1 MLDAIDAEKN
11 LSGVV
16 HAWSVKTDAAQSAE
30 DFWRPHETSSF
41 SVAWL
46 SKAIGECVVDRMIP
60 LNILTTGI
68 CSIDPAAATVA
79 ANHCHVGGA
88 SVIQK
93 EYRCLATKVIDVG
106 RDLDSVYLA
115 QDFAKLLKS
124 NHHERLLAFDRG
136 QWWTMDFEQVE
147 LPQMDGCSIEDG
159 SVIVFTGG
167 LGGLARNMALE
178 FASEFSEL
186 SIAMLVRTPLPKES
200 QWDDLLAQDDEEN
213 AELRSRIADVRR
225 LREACKVEIF
235 ACDVSRV
242 DEVSRSLDSVKRS
255 FGKIDAVFH
264 TAGIL
269 NDGIVATRTIDSIRP
284 AFESKSLAAENIS
297 TAILKSHPEVKS
309 VAFFSSISADL
320 GMFGQFAYSAA
331 NNYLDGLCQ
340 QLSREQKSSTQFFTI
355 NWPAFRE
362 VGMAVRTTA
371 NLTGDAALMKEMAD
385 NSFTV
390 AEGAAALLN
399 VINNRRHHR
408 VAISKRAF
416 SDRLA
421 LAIEDSNSVVIAK
434 ASAGQSIEHSSGNS
448 EEDKML
454 EIWRQQFGND
464 ELDLDVDYFELGGDS
479 LMAVGMISAIES
491 RFGTMLPI
499 SHLIN
504 SPTPRKLMKKLG
516 LGETASTSQDM
527 SDGKAA
533 NAFGSAVDGGVPD
546 HVICLKEGTS
556 SQSPL
561 FLIHGADGSVLF
573 YRDFAQRLKTDR
585 TIYAV
590 ESPSISESG
599 WAIPD
604 TLEEVAAEYLKAIR
618 TVQPTGPYWIAGY
631 SFGGVAAFEIARQ
644 LEDAGDDIETLLLY
658 DIPNP
663 SIASQTGAL
672 TRIKKFWQR
681 QEDSGKRMK
690 VAKLTKRTLEAVRD
704 RAKTEIENR
713 IARGKSDETGS
724 AFWRHTKARERH
736 MLIEE
741 SYVPQ
746 KLQGPLR
753 LVSAT
758 GNGSK
763 FRVDEQ
769 MGWGFV
775 SDNLKVWEVPGVHL
789 ELFNAEFVSGML
801 ESTEFFLEEF
811 KR

>member
-1 MLDAIDAEKN
+1 M
-11 LSGVV
+11 
-16 HAWSVKTDAAQSAE
+16 
-30 DFWRPHETSSF
+30 
-41 SVAWL
+41 
-46 SKAIGECVVDRMIP
+46 
-60 LNILTTGI
+60 
-68 CSIDPAAATVA
+68 
-79 ANHCHVGGA
+79 
-88 SVIQK
+88 
-93 EYRCLATKVIDVG
+93 
-106 RDLDSVYLA
+106 
-115 QDFAKLLKS
+115 
-124 NHHERLLAFDRG
+124 
-136 QWWTMDFEQVE
+136 
-147 LPQMDGCSIEDG
+147 
-159 SVIVFTGG
+159 
-167 LGGLARNMALE
+167 
-178 FASEFSEL
+178 
-186 SIAMLVRTPLPKES
+186 
-200 QWDDLLAQDDEEN
+200 
-213 AELRSRIADVRR
+213 
-225 LREACKVEIF
+225 
-235 ACDVSRV
+235 
-242 DEVSRSLDSVKRS
+242 
-255 FGKIDAVFH
+255 
-264 TAGIL
+264 
-269 NDGIVATRTIDSIRP
+269 
-284 AFESKSLAAENIS
+284 
-297 TAILKSHPEVKS
+297 
-309 VAFFSSISADL
+309 
-320 GMFGQFAYSAA
+320 
-331 NNYLDGLCQ
+331 
-340 QLSREQKSSTQFFTI
+340 
-355 NWPAFRE
+355 
-362 VGMAVRTTA
+362 
-371 NLTGDAALMKEMAD
+371 
-385 NSFTV
+385 
-390 AEGAAALLN
+390 
-399 VINNRRHHR
+399 
-408 VAISKRAF
+408 
-416 SDRLA
+416 
-421 LAIEDSNSVVIAK
+421 
-434 ASAGQSIEHSSGNS
+434 
-448 EEDKML
+448 
-454 EIWRQQFGND
+454 
-464 ELDLDVDYFELGGDS
+464 
-479 LMAVGMISAIES
+479 
-491 RFGTMLPI
+491 
-499 SHLIN
+499 
-504 SPTPRKLMKKLG
+504 
-516 LGETASTSQDM
+516 
-527 SDGKAA
+527 
-533 NAFGSAVDGGVPD
+533 
-546 HVICLKEGTS
+546 
-556 SQSPL
+556 
-561 FLIHGADGSVLF
+561 LF

-763 FRVDEQ
+763 FRVDKQ